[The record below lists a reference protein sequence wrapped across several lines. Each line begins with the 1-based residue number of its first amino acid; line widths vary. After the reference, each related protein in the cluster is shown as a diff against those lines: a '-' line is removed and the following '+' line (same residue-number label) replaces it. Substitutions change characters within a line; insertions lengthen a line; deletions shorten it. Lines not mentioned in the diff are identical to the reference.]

1 MGRIEIMISFLTGKL
16 ESIEPGTLTINVN
29 GVGYLVYVPISDK
42 FDINE
47 YQQTVYTYLYIRE
60 DRMVLYGF
68 VSKDERDFFKLL
80 IDTPGIVPKIAL
92 NIISDMGSERFQI
105 AVLSEN
111 LSIISSIPGIGLK
124 MAKKIVLEL
133 KEKFK
138 MFKVDQEIIAQEE
151 KKDFIKE
158 GIEALKGLG
167 YSEREAKQKIL
178 STMKNI
184 SDQNFTK
191 LEDLIKEALKK

>member
-1 MGRIEIMISFLTGKL
+1 MISFLTGKL
-16 ESIEPGTLTINVN
+16 ELIEPGTLTINVN
-29 GVGYLVYVPISDK
+29 GVGYLVYVPTSDN
-42 FDINE
+42 FNFNE
-47 YQQTVYTYLYIRE
+47 YPQTVYTHLYIRE
-60 DRMVLYGF
+60 DRMALYGF

-80 IDTPGIVPKIAL
+80 IDTPGIGPKIAL

-111 LSIISSIPGIGLK
+111 LSVISSIPGIGLK

-158 GIEALKGLG
+158 GIDALKGLG
-167 YSEREAKQKIL
+167 YSEREARQKIL

-184 SDQNFTK
+184 SGQSLTK
-191 LEDLIKEALKK
+191 LEDLIKEALKN

>member
-1 MGRIEIMISFLTGKL
+1 MISFLTGKL